1 MRPSVERILRRH
13 WLLVGG
19 AAAAAAI
26 SARSHLWGVVVGG
39 AAIGVS
45 TLLYAAVF
53 LAVLRRGSGRLAF
66 GMLSVKFV
74 AFLGLGWLVFAAS
87 EAYRPDPVGFV
98 VGVSCM
104 PVAAVWE
111 AMRARKNF

>member
-1 MRPSVERILRRH
+1 MRPSVERIQVRH
-13 WLLVGG
+13 WLLVGV
-19 AAAAAAI
+19 AAAAAALWGRTH
-26 SARSHLWGVVVGG
+26 AWGVVVGG

-45 TLLYAAVF
+45 TLLYAAIFVA
-53 LAVLRRGSGRLAF
+53 LLRRGSERLAF
-66 GMLSVKFV
+66 WMLSVKFL

-87 EAYRPDPVGFV
+87 EAYRPDPVGFT

-111 AMRARKNF
+111 AIRVRKN

>member
-1 MRPSVERILRRH
+1 MRPSVERIQVRH
-13 WLLVGG
+13 WLLVGIATAV
-19 AAAAAAI
+19 AALW
-26 SARSHLWGVVVGG
+26 ARRLLWGVVLGG

-45 TLLYAAVF
+45 TLLYAGVF
-53 LAVLRRGSGRLAF
+53 WGVLRRRSARLAF

-87 EAYRPDPVGFV
+87 EASRPDPLGFA

-111 AMRARKNF
+111 AMRAGKN

>member
-1 MRPSVERILRRH
+1 M
-13 WLLVGG
+13 
-19 AAAAAAI
+19 
-26 SARSHLWGVVVGG
+26 LWGVVVGG
-39 AAIGVS
+39 AAIGLS
-45 TLLYAAVF
+45 SLLYAAVF
-53 LAVLRRGSGRLAF
+53 LAVLRRRSGRLAF
-66 GMLSVKFV
+66 GILSVKFA

-111 AMRARKNF
+111 AIRARRN